1 MLVELVDLRSET
13 PWNTHEAF
21 WNALKP
27 LGILLKRHPS
37 GSLNYCATLMFI
49 IGLPANLI
57 S

>member
-13 PWNTHEAF
+13 PWNTHETF

-37 GSLNYCATLMFI
+37 GSLNYCATLFI